1 MLTELIYRFLSHM
14 FSPPG
19 SPDSAPWTLF
29 GPGIANPR
37 REVVAG
43 VDEVLY
49 RVIGR
54 ALGRRP
60 TVREPGADED
70 PMRWYSAP
78 DVSRSAIIAREELRR
93 A

>member
-1 MLTELIYRFLSHM
+1 
-14 FSPPG
+14 
-19 SPDSAPWTLF
+19 
-29 GPGIANPR
+29 
-37 REVVAG
+37 VVAG